1 MPRSSRSAAS
11 RSVVPVRAAATLE
24 AVAKH
29 AHVSMMTVSN
39 VVNGRFAMMSAQ
51 TRARVENAIAK
62 LGYRRRSD
70 GLSLRVS
77 QRFAIAMVI
86 VDPSPAFLA
95 DPFITNVVAG
105 LSNGL
110 AAQGYNLVLTRT
122 ESERLEDSNIVR
134 NSDTDGICM
143 MLSGPRA
150 SRLRCLKRVAELGEP
165 VIVFQERLAKCLDDV
180 CVIRQDDRGGARALA
195 DRTLRKGARRLL
207 MLVPRLHWP
216 AIEERQRGIRD
227 AIRAANVDVA
237 FDTLACGNEHYPE
250 TQAALDRHVA
260 ERGLPD
266 AILAGNDQM
275 GIAALKWLH
284 SRGTRVPRD
293 LMITGFNA
301 FEFWQYTTPLVTTA
315 RSPAYEMGEAGAE
328 AILQRVK
335 TGRFAARERVFPVHV
350 VDGETA

>member
-1 MPRSSRSAAS
+1 MSRPSRSPS
-11 RSVVPVRAAATLE
+11 RALAPARTAATLE
-24 AVAKH
+24 AVARR
-29 AHVSMMTVSN
+29 ARVSMMTVSN
-39 VVNGRFAMMSAQ
+39 VVNGRFGMMSGE
-51 TRARVENAIAK
+51 TRTRVEDAIAK

-77 QRFAIAMVI
+77 QRFAIAMMI

-95 DPFITNVVAG
+95 DPFITNIVAG

-110 AAQGYNLVLTRT
+110 ADHGYNLVLMR
-122 ESERLEDSNIVR
+122 SAPDRLEDSNIVR

-165 VIVFQERLAKCLDDV
+165 VIVFQEPLTGRPDDV

-195 DRTLRKGARRLL
+195 ERTLHKGARRLL
-207 MLVPRLHWP
+207 MLVPRLQWP

-227 AIRAANVDVA
+227 AIRGAKVGAS

-250 TQAALDRHVA
+250 TQAALDRYVA
-260 ERGLPD
+260 EQGLPD

-275 GIAALKWLH
+275 GIAALKWLD
-284 SRGTRVPRD
+284 SRGTRVPQD

-301 FEFWQYTTPLVTTA
+301 FDFWQYTTPQVTTA
-315 RSPAYEMGEAGAE
+315 RSPAYEMGAAGAE

-335 TGRFAARERVFPVHV
+335 TGRFVTHELVFPVEV
-350 VDGETA
+350 LEGETA